1 MRKKEKKLIAALWAF
16 FWGEEGSAID
26 KKLYLIT
33 MSEISK
39 VIRCGIVQFCRPK
52 IRICF

>member
-1 MRKKEKKLIAALWAF
+1 MRKKGKKLIAALWAF

-33 MSEISK
+33 MSKTSK
-39 VIRCGIVQFCRPK
+39 VIICGIVQFCREK
-52 IRICF
+52 IRIRF